1 MKEIIENDLKFL
13 LINDQL
19 PRKRCKG
26 LAKHKD
32 DFYEFIDAL
41 LKEDRIETEIGRAI
55 ETEIRVNGEKTTWA
69 FLFDYGLKGKHIFA
83 GDEIY
88 G

>member
-1 MKEIIENDLKFL
+1 MKDIIENDLKFL
-13 LINDQL
+13 LMNYQL
-19 PRKRCKG
+19 PRKRCRG
-26 LAKHKD
+26 LAKHKED
-32 DFYEFIDAL
+32 LYEYIDAL
-41 LKEDRIETEIGRAI
+41 LKEDKIETEIGRAI

-83 GDEIY
+83 EDEIY

>member
-1 MKEIIENDLKFL
+1 MDNLKFL
-13 LINDQL
+13 ILNDQL
-19 PRKRCKG
+19 PEKRCKG

-32 DFYEFIDAL
+32 DFYEFIDTL
-41 LKEDRIETEIGRAI
+41 LKEDRIETDIGRAI

-83 GDEIY
+83 GGEMYD
-88 G
+88 

>member
-19 PRKRCKG
+19 PEKRCKG

-32 DFYEFIDAL
+32 DFYEFIDTL
-41 LKEDRIETEIGRAI
+41 LKEDRIEIDIGRAI
-55 ETEIRVNGEKTTWA
+55 ETEIGVNGEKTTWT
-69 FLFDYGLKGKHIFA
+69 FLFDYG
-83 GDEIY
+83 
-88 G
+88 